1 MDLFLTLSPK
11 LTSLYIIPFWV
22 ASFQMYFQHAADQS
36 VIRAC
41 QLVLFA
47 TLRHIL
53 YTCTVHLVFIG
64 PCCFLCIYTN
74 LFGGREEE
82 IVEYSIILN

>member
-1 MDLFLTLSPK
+1 MDLFLTLSA
-11 LTSLYIIPFWV
+11 SLYIVPFWV
-22 ASFQMYFQHAADQS
+22 ASFQMYFQHAAIKVLIN

-53 YTCTVHLVFIG
+53 YTVHLVFIG
-64 PCCFLCIYTN
+64 PCCILYIYTN
-74 LFGGREEE
+74 LFGGQGEA

>member
-53 YTCTVHLVFIG
+53 YTVHLVFIG
-64 PCCFLCIYTN
+64 PCCILYIYTN
-74 LFGGREEE
+74 LFGGQGEA